1 MKERGKYDGLPLF
14 FVQSLQSNELFSY
27 LCTMTRRAAIR
38 NILALLL
45 FLFTIQGMA
54 KRDSTLWADI
64 KTVGAIYQ
72 QGQVDSTLA
81 MAKSLLVTAES
92 QDDDLAQASLH
103 NMIGICLS
111 NKGDK
116 QGAREAFARCV
127 SIGEAHDYL
136 QKATKTKSAF
146 LIKTIMPAYAQL
158 TLNCK
163 DAGLRDKSLAYARKG
178 MEWIPVCDDAKLR
191 VSALDSF
198 AEILMD
204 HKEYGL
210 IYEPMKQAVQDALSQ
225 NRPDFALM
233 MTTYLIK
240 IEYEAM
246 HRNPA
251 DIPWIKVGE
260 QLMDVCKTNT
270 AKTAFLAVTKLTLPK
285 SEEPNTTR
293 PPKVVEDSLS
303 ANPTDLAQTD
313 SIQTRIEYVR
323 LRNERI
329 GIAGILLAVVIAVF
343 ILYALWQRRQRK
355 KAAQQAEQQMSERYL
370 EGQEEERSRL
380 AKELHDGVSNQL
392 LAIQMKLNE
401 DGLTPQTMQLL
412 NESREQV
419 RRVSHE
425 LIPPEFDHA
434 TLDEV
439 VRNYAASLDGLR
451 QCEVSYVST
460 PADAD
465 WSLID
470 KTKALEIYRIIQEA
484 VTNAFKHA
492 DASSVSIGLHLD
504 EECLKATVSDN
515 GTRKDHKEGSSGIGT
530 RTINQRATAIKGE
543 VKFFRHQFGS
553 TVQLTVNRE
562 HLQNSV

>member
-1 MKERGKYDGLPLF
+1 MTVFRCFLLNLCRVMIY
-14 FVQSLQSNELFSY
+14 FSY
-27 LCTMTRRAAIR
+27 LCTMTRRVAIR
-38 NILALLL
+38 SILALLL
-45 FLFTIQGMA
+45 FFTTTQMVA

-64 KTVGAIYQ
+64 KTVGTVYQ
-72 QGQVDSTLA
+72 QGQVDSSLV
-81 MAKSLLVTAES
+81 MARALIATAES

-111 NKGDK
+111 DKGNK

-136 QKATKTKSAF
+136 QKATKTKSAYLF
-146 LIKTIMPAYAQL
+146 RIMMTAYAQL
-158 TLNCK
+158 ALNCK
-163 DAGLRDKSLAYARKG
+163 DAGLHDKSLVYAKKG
-178 MEWIPVCDDAKLR
+178 IEWIPVCNVARLR
-191 VSALDSF
+191 VTALDSF

-210 IYEPMKQAVQDALSQ
+210 IYEPLKQGVQDALTQ
-225 NRPDFALM
+225 DLPDFALM
-233 MTTYLIK
+233 MTSYLIK

-251 DIPWIKVGE
+251 DIPWIKLGE
-260 QLMDVCKTNT
+260 QLMDVSKTKA

-285 SEEPNTTR
+285 NEEPTTTR
-293 PPKVVEDSLS
+293 PSKVVEDSIS
-303 ANPTDLAQTD
+303 KDQTSLAQTD

-323 LRNERI
+323 VRNERI
-329 GIAGILLAVVIAVF
+329 GIITTILILVLAAF
-343 ILYALWQRRQRK
+343 ILYALWQKRQQRK
-355 KAAQQAEQQMSERYL
+355 AASKARQQMTERYL

-401 DGLTPQTMQLL
+401 DGLTSQTMQLL

-439 VRNYAASLDGLR
+439 IRNYAASLDGLQ

-465 WSLID
+465 WSFID

-484 VTNAFKHA
+484 VSNAFKHA
-492 DASSVSIGLHLD
+492 DATSVSIGLHLN
-504 EECLKATVSDN
+504 EEHLKATVSDN
-515 GTRKDHKEGSSGIGT
+515 GTRKDHKDGSVGIGT
-530 RTINQRATAIKGE
+530 RTISQRAAAINGSIE
-543 VKFFRHQFGS
+543 FFQHQFGS
-553 TVQLTVNRE
+553 TVQLTVN
-562 HLQNSV
+562 HQYLLNNV

>member
-1 MKERGKYDGLPLF
+1 MTVFRRFLLNICKVMNF
-14 FVQSLQSNELFSY
+14 FSY
-27 LCTMTRRAAIR
+27 LCSMTRRLTIR
-38 NILALLL
+38 SVLALLL
-45 FLFTIQGMA
+45 FLTAIQAAG

-72 QGQVDSTLA
+72 QGQVDSSLVMARVLLA
-81 MAKSLLVTAES
+81 TAES
-92 QDDDLAQASLH
+92 QDDDLAQASLQ

-111 NKGDK
+111 DKGDK
-116 QGAREAFARCV
+116 QGAWEAFARCV

-136 QKATKTKSAF
+136 QKASKTQSTFF
-146 LIKTIMPAYAQL
+146 LKTMMPAYAQL
-158 TLNCK
+158 ALNCK
-163 DAGLRDKSLAYARKG
+163 DAGLRDRSLAYAKKG
-178 MEWIPVCDDAKLR
+178 MEWIPVCNDARLR
-191 VSALDSF
+191 VTALDSF

-210 IYEPMKQAVQDALSQ
+210 IYEPMKQGVQDALRQ
-225 NRPDFALM
+225 NLPDFALM
-233 MTTYLIK
+233 MTTYLVK

-270 AKTAFLAVTKLTLPK
+270 AKTAFLAVTELTLPK
-285 SEEPNTTR
+285 SEVSNTTSHS
-293 PPKVVEDSLS
+293 KVVKDSIS
-303 ANPTDLAQTD
+303 ADQTDLARTD

-329 GIAGILLAVVIAVF
+329 GIVGILLAVVIAAF
-343 ILYALWQRRQRK
+343 ILYALWQRRSGRRK
-355 KAAQQAEQQMSERYL
+355 AQQAEHRMEERYI
-370 EGQEEERSRL
+370 EGQENERNRL
-380 AKELHDGVSNQL
+380 AKELHDGISNQL
-392 LAIQMKLNE
+392 LAVEMKLNE
-401 DGLTPQTMQLL
+401 EGLTPQTMQLL

-425 LIPPEFDHA
+425 LIPPEFNHT

-439 VRNYAASLDGLR
+439 IRNYAASLDGLQ

-484 VTNAFKHA
+484 VGNAFKHA
-492 DASSVSIGLHLD
+492 DATSVSIGLHLY
-504 EECLKATVSDN
+504 EERLKATVSDN
-515 GTRKDHKEGSSGIGT
+515 GTQKGHKEGSSGIGT
-530 RTINQRATAIKGE
+530 RTIHQRAAAINGQIE
-543 VKFFRHQFGS
+543 FFHHQFGS
-553 TVQLTVNRE
+553 TVQLTVNRQDM
-562 HLQNSV
+562 LNNV

>member
-1 MKERGKYDGLPLF
+1 MQNMTVFRRFLLNLCRVMIY
-14 FVQSLQSNELFSY
+14 FSY
-27 LCTMTRRAAIR
+27 LCTMRRRVAIR
-38 NILALLL
+38 SILALLL
-45 FLFTIQGMA
+45 FFTTTQMVA

-64 KTVGAIYQ
+64 KTVGTVYQ
-72 QGQVDSTLA
+72 QGQVDSSLVMARALLA
-81 MAKSLLVTAES
+81 TAES

-111 NKGDK
+111 DKGDS

-136 QKATKTKSAF
+136 QKATKTKNAYLF
-146 LIKTIMPAYAQL
+146 RIMMTAYAQL
-158 TLNCK
+158 ALNCK
-163 DAGLRDKSLAYARKG
+163 DAGLHDKSLAYAKKG
-178 MEWIPVCDDAKLR
+178 IEWIPVCSVARLR
-191 VSALDSF
+191 VTALDSF

-210 IYEPMKQAVQDALSQ
+210 IYEPLKQGVQDALTQ
-225 NRPDFALM
+225 NLPDFALM
-233 MTTYLIK
+233 MTSYLIK

-246 HRNPA
+246 HRTPA
-251 DIPWIKVGE
+251 DIPWIKLGE
-260 QLMDVCKTNT
+260 QLMEVSKTKA

-285 SEEPNTTR
+285 NEEPTTTR
-293 PPKVVEDSLS
+293 PSEVVEDSIS
-303 ANPTDLAQTD
+303 KGQTSLAQTD
-313 SIQTRIEYVR
+313 SILTRIEYVR
-323 LRNERI
+323 VRNERI
-329 GIAGILLAVVIAVF
+329 GIITTILILVLAAF
-343 ILYALWQRRQRK
+343 ILYALWQRRQRR
-355 KAAQQAEQQMSERYL
+355 KAASKARQQMTERYL

-439 VRNYAASLDGLR
+439 IRNYAASLDGLQ

-465 WSLID
+465 WSFID

-484 VTNAFKHA
+484 VSNAFKHA
-492 DASSVSIGLHLD
+492 EATSVSIGLHLN
-504 EECLKATVSDN
+504 EEHLKATVSDN
-515 GTRKDHKEGSSGIGT
+515 GTQKDHKGESTGIGT
-530 RTINQRATAIKGE
+530 RTISQRAAAINGSIE
-543 VKFFRHQFGS
+543 FFQHQFGS
-553 TVQLTVNRE
+553 TVQLTVNRQY
-562 HLQNSV
+562 LLNNV

>member
-1 MKERGKYDGLPLF
+1 MTVFRCFLLNLCRVMIYF
-14 FVQSLQSNELFSY
+14 RY
-27 LCTMTRRAAIR
+27 LCTMTRRVAIR
-38 NILALLL
+38 SILALLL
-45 FLFTIQGMA
+45 FFTTTQMVA

-64 KTVGAIYQ
+64 KTVGTVYQ
-72 QGQVDSTLA
+72 QGQVDSSLVMARALLA
-81 MAKSLLVTAES
+81 TAES
-92 QDDDLAQASLH
+92 EDDDLAQTSLH

-111 NKGDK
+111 DKGDK
-116 QGAREAFARCV
+116 QGAREAFTRCV
-127 SIGEAHDYL
+127 SIGEAHDYM
-136 QKATKTKSAF
+136 QKATKTKNAYLF
-146 LIKTIMPAYAQL
+146 RIMLTAYAQL
-158 TLNCK
+158 ALNCK
-163 DAGLRDKSLAYARKG
+163 DAGLHDKSLVYAKKG
-178 MEWIPVCDDAKLR
+178 IEWIPVCNVARLR
-191 VSALDSF
+191 VTALDSF

-210 IYEPMKQAVQDALSQ
+210 IYEPLKQGVQDALTQ
-225 NRPDFALM
+225 DLPDFALM
-233 MTTYLIK
+233 MTSYLIK

-251 DIPWIKVGE
+251 DIPWIKLGE
-260 QLMDVCKTNT
+260 QLMEVSKTKA

-285 SEEPNTTR
+285 NEEPTTTR
-293 PPKVVEDSLS
+293 PSKVVEDSIS
-303 ANPTDLAQTD
+303 KGQTSLAQTD

-323 LRNERI
+323 VRNERI
-329 GIAGILLAVVIAVF
+329 GIITTILILVLAAF
-343 ILYALWQRRQRK
+343 ILYALWQRRQRR
-355 KAAQQAEQQMSERYL
+355 KAASKARQQMTERYL

-401 DGLTPQTMQLL
+401 DGLTSQTMQLL

-439 VRNYAASLDGLR
+439 IRNYAASLDGLQ

-465 WSLID
+465 WSFID

-484 VTNAFKHA
+484 VSNAFKHA
-492 DASSVSIGLHLD
+492 DATSVSIGLHLN
-504 EECLKATVSDN
+504 EEHLKATVSDN
-515 GTRKDHKEGSSGIGT
+515 GTRKDHKDGSVGIGT
-530 RTINQRATAIKGE
+530 RTISQRAAAINGSIE
-543 VKFFRHQFGS
+543 FFQHQFGS
-553 TVQLTVNRE
+553 TVQLTVN
-562 HLQNSV
+562 HQCLLNNV

>member
-1 MKERGKYDGLPLF
+1 MTVFRCFLLNLCRVMIY
-14 FVQSLQSNELFSY
+14 FSY
-27 LCTMTRRAAIR
+27 LCTMTRRVAIR
-38 NILALLL
+38 SILALLL
-45 FLFTIQGMA
+45 FFTTTQMVA

-64 KTVGAIYQ
+64 KTVGTVYQ
-72 QGQVDSTLA
+72 QGQVDSSLV
-81 MAKSLLVTAES
+81 MARALIATAES

-111 NKGDK
+111 DKGNK

-136 QKATKTKSAF
+136 QKATKTKSAYLF
-146 LIKTIMPAYAQL
+146 RIMMTAYAQL
-158 TLNCK
+158 ALNCK
-163 DAGLRDKSLAYARKG
+163 DAGLHDKSLVYAKKG
-178 MEWIPVCDDAKLR
+178 IEWIPVCNVARLR
-191 VSALDSF
+191 VTALDSF

-210 IYEPMKQAVQDALSQ
+210 IYEPLKQGVQDALTQ
-225 NRPDFALM
+225 DLPDFALM
-233 MTTYLIK
+233 MTSYLIK

-251 DIPWIKVGE
+251 DIPWIKLGE
-260 QLMDVCKTNT
+260 QLMEVSKTKA

-285 SEEPNTTR
+285 NEEPTTTR
-293 PPKVVEDSLS
+293 PSKVVEDSIS
-303 ANPTDLAQTD
+303 KGQTSLAQTD

-323 LRNERI
+323 VRNERI
-329 GIAGILLAVVIAVF
+329 GIITTILILVLAAF
-343 ILYALWQRRQRK
+343 ILYALWQRRQRR
-355 KAAQQAEQQMSERYL
+355 KAASKARQQMTERYL

-401 DGLTPQTMQLL
+401 DGLTSQTMQLL

-439 VRNYAASLDGLR
+439 IRNYAASLDGLQ

-465 WSLID
+465 WSFID

-484 VTNAFKHA
+484 VSNAFKHA
-492 DASSVSIGLHLD
+492 DATSVSIGLHLN
-504 EECLKATVSDN
+504 EEHLKATVSDN
-515 GTRKDHKEGSSGIGT
+515 GTRKDHKDGSVGIGT
-530 RTINQRATAIKGE
+530 RTISQRAAAINGSIE
-543 VKFFRHQFGS
+543 FFQHQFGS
-553 TVQLTVNRE
+553 TVQLTVN
-562 HLQNSV
+562 HQYLLNNV